1 MLTRRPEERLTAAGV
16 VDECEKLLQRRGFT
30 HGSDRLAALLGRVGL
45 LEGEAD
51 DPQTA
56 GGERTS
62 MVDPQ
67 LLVEREVD
75 AAGNLRVTTRA
86 EYRVRTPDG
95 EVIGPL
101 SFPKLVELITAGR
114 IDGRTLIAKT
124 EGAFAPAHALP
135 ELTRF
140 VTSPALAWEPR
151 EIDHAIRRGRLEG
164 ARLLPVF
171 FSLVHGQETGVLHLW
186 DQTRRKKIYLVG
198 GRPEFVASTDRRELL
213 GEFLVDRGYCLRMEV
228 DMALALLPRYGGRL
242 GDALVGLGVLRPV
255 HLFRAISEQV
265 RERMLE
271 AFRWRAGHWAFVDG
285 LRSHEETFPLGYDP
299 FELLR
304 DAVLRAHPAELEAA
318 LSPLRELV
326 LRPTRRP
333 PVALR
338 VFRLPDDWTRVL
350 RSVDG
355 ERTFAALLAFFT
367 LEQRLDPESVY
378 RAIYL
383 GVACGLVQP
392 A

>member
-1 MLTRRPEERLTAAGV
+1 M
-16 VDECEKLLQRRGFT
+16 
-30 HGSDRLAALLGRVGL
+30 
-45 LEGEAD
+45 
-51 DPQTA
+51 
-56 GGERTS
+56 
-62 MVDPQ
+62 MDPQ

-75 AAGNLRVTTRA
+75 EDGNLRVTTRA
-86 EYRVRTPDG
+86 EYRVRTAG
-95 EVIGPL
+95 GGVIGPL

-114 IDGRTLIAKT
+114 IDGRTLVAKA
-124 EGAFAPAHALP
+124 EGSFGPASDLP

-140 VTSPALAWEPR
+140 ITSPALSWAPR
-151 EIDHAIRRGRLEG
+151 EIDDAVRRGRLDG

-186 DQTRRKKIYLVG
+186 DQARRKKVYFVD

-213 GEFLVDRGYCLRMEV
+213 GEFLVARGYCLRMEV

-255 HLFRAISEQV
+255 HLFRAIAEQV

-271 AFRWRAGHWAFVDG
+271 AFRWRQGNWAFVDG
-285 LRSHEETFPLGYDP
+285 LRSHEETFPMGYDP

-318 LSPLRELV
+318 LSPMRELV
-326 LRPTRRP
+326 LRPTQRP

-350 RSVDG
+350 RAIDG
-355 ERTFAALLAFFT
+355 QHTFSALLAFFT

-378 RAIYL
+378 RAVHL

-392 A
+392 I